1 MAKVLRIGYEGPKRR
16 HRAGKILLC
25 ILLVLLL
32 ALLFLNSSFFAIS
45 QVTVEGNQQVTK
57 ETIMDNLNIVEG
69 TNMFRYLLNNWKAD
83 HTMDPK
89 IDTADVYLN
98 WPNAIT
104 VQVTERTT
112 VGYVPHMGT
121 YLCVDK
127 NGYVLD
133 STYYLEEELPIVQG
147 VRIESYRL
155 GEVLNTKDS
164 DRYELVLEICAI
176 LQKYSLTKQIVEI
189 NVSNLDALMLYT
201 TNLDISCGSFDNF
214 DQKMVAVGKM
224 LENDENIAGILHVE
238 DLTKQVYI
246 ENKL

>member
-1 MAKVLRIGYEGPKRR
+1 MYT
-16 HRAGKILLC
+16 AGAPAGIT
-25 ILLVLLL
+25 
-32 ALLFLNSSFFAIS
+32 FLNSSFFAIS

-127 NGYVLD
+127 MGMCLTAHIIWRR
-133 STYYLEEELPIVQG
+133 SFPSC
-147 VRIESYRL
+147 RACESRA
-155 GEVLNTKDS
+155 TDW
-164 DRYELVLEICAI
+164 
-176 LQKYSLTKQIVEI
+176 
-189 NVSNLDALMLYT
+189 
-201 TNLDISCGSFDNF
+201 
-214 DQKMVAVGKM
+214 GKC
-224 LENDENIAGILHVE
+224 
-238 DLTKQVYI
+238 
-246 ENKL
+246 